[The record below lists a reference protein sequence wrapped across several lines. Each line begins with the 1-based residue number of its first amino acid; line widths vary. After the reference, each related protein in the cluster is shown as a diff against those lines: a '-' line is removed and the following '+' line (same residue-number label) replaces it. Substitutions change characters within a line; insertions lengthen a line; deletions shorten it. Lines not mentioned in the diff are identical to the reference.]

1 MKKKKICC
9 ITTVDVTLCS
19 FVADAMYQ
27 FVESGYEVTL
37 VCSDTTKV
45 RKEKGDA
52 FRYVDMPMK
61 RGMSISDILIMPWRF
76 LKFFKQEKFD
86 FVPHLML
93 ACLPLLGL
101 G

>member
-52 FRYVDMPMK
+52 FR
-61 RGMSISDILIMPWRF
+61 
-76 LKFFKQEKFD
+76 
-86 FVPHLML
+86 
-93 ACLPLLGL
+93 
-101 G
+101 

>member
-45 RKEKGDA
+45 RKEK
-52 FRYVDMPMK
+52 
-61 RGMSISDILIMPWRF
+61 RGCFPVCRHAYEERHEHF
-76 LKFFKQEKFD
+76 
-86 FVPHLML
+86 
-93 ACLPLLGL
+93 
-101 G
+101 